1 VLVVGVVVVE
11 ALIAVAVDERMRI
24 VPRRGQIGEVWV
36 AEARGPD
43 SLALAATDLKR
54 VLDRICRDDRR
65 SAGGLAKPVGG
76 PACRGPRDRTSRNA
90 RAALAVEDN
99 VPEWRIAHNSDR
111 PENCVPQTGRVRA
124 IGRAWP
130 DGQASDRVSLECSDL
145 PRGHRCLDR
154 LALIDRGLATA
165 QELATLPASALG
177 RARAAVVSSSV
188 RARAPELAAAD
199 NRYGLAIGPD
209 GQVLGRAQAAVVS
222 RFVPALGP
230 VKTAE
235 VSKSALT
242 GPMVDRIGLMV
253 GQCALMAVPDD
264 PMAVPDDPAIVGP
277 I

>member
-1 VLVVGVVVVE
+1 VRVVVVVVVE

-24 VPRRGQIGEVWV
+24 VPRRGQIGAVWV
-36 AEARGPD
+36 AEARDPD

-65 SAGGLAKPVGG
+65 SAAGLGRPAGG

-90 RAALAVEDN
+90 PAESAVEGN
-99 VPEWRIAHNSDR
+99 VPAWRIAHNSDR
-111 PENCVPQTGRVRA
+111 PENCVPRIGRGRATGPAWPRGRDNVRA
-124 IGRAWP
+124 SP
-130 DGQASDRVSLECSDL
+130 ECSDPPHG
-145 PRGHRCLDR
+145 PRCPGNRV
-154 LALIDRGLATA
+154 ALIDRGLATG
-165 QELATLPASALG
+165 QEPATLPALALG
-177 RARAAVVSSSV
+177 RARAAEVSSSARV
-188 RARAPELAAAD
+188 RALELAAAD

-209 GQVLGRAQAAVVS
+209 GQVLGREPEAVVS

-242 GPMVDRIGLMV
+242 GPIVDRIGLMV

-264 PMAVPDDPAIVGP
+264 PAIVGP